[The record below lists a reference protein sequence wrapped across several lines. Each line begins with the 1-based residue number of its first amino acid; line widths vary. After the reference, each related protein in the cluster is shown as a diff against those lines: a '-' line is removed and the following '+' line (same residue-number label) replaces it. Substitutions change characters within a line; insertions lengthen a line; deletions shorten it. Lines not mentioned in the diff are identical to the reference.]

1 MENLAPGYP
10 SVEEYENLK
19 KELENTR
26 NELKRSEQRLQFLSN
41 ESAEH
46 LRLIIDTLPALIA
59 YADASEYY
67 IYCNKTY
74 ESWIGI
80 PREEII
86 GKHIRD
92 VVGKEIYDIIAPHI
106 QAAIAGKTIIY
117 EEKIPYKTGD
127 KYVKGTYIPHTRNDD
142 VVGFIIL
149 IEDLSKQKK
158 TEEALLAS
166 NRELEE
172 IAYIASHDLQE
183 PLRMVG
189 SYVQLLKKRYSASFD
204 KDGLEFIEY
213 ASSGAKRMK
222 EMLEGLLDYSRIGRK
237 IKNYTIVDL
246 NNVLEN
252 VILRLNRQI
261 IENNAQINFGPLPE
275 IEADEKYIFELFKQ
289 LIDNAIKFRASA
301 NPVIDIDY
309 EIKDGYY
316 IFSVKDN
323 GLGIEQKFFNKI
335 FIIFQYL
342 NPKNIYPGL
351 GLGLSYCKRII
362 EHHGGKIWLESEE
375 GKGSTFFFSLP
386 VKSYQEET

>member
-1 MENLAPGYP
+1 
-10 SVEEYENLK
+10 
-19 KELENTR
+19 
-26 NELKRSEQRLQFLSN
+26 
-41 ESAEH
+41 
-46 LRLIIDTLPALIA
+46 
-59 YADASEYY
+59 
-67 IYCNKTY
+67 
-74 ESWIGI
+74 
-80 PREEII
+80 
-86 GKHIRD
+86 
-92 VVGKEIYDIIAPHI
+92 
-106 QAAIAGKTIIY
+106 
-117 EEKIPYKTGD
+117 
-127 KYVKGTYIPHTRNDD
+127 
-142 VVGFIIL
+142 
-149 IEDLSKQKK
+149 
-158 TEEALLAS
+158 LLAS

-362 EHHGGKIWLESEE
+362 EHHGGKMWLESEE